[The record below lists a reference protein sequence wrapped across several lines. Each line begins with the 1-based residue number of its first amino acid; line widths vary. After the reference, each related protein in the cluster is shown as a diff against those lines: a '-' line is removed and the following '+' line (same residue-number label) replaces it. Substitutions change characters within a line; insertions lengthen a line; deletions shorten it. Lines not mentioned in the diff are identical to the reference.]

1 MEGKKFEIETA
12 HWSQLRGNRY
22 SRKLNPMM
30 LYMDD
35 PKLFPASKLK
45 GEGKY
50 SESKPRRITYDREY
64 AIAKV
69 INDVFKPLGRLDDEV
84 IDEFLA
90 EAKRRFRDE

>member
-1 MEGKKFEIETA
+1 MNGEEFEIERIYWTMVY
-12 HWSQLRGNRY
+12 GNPFR
-22 SRKLNPMM
+22 RKITPVM
-30 LYMDD
+30 LYGDD
-35 PKLFPASKLK
+35 LVVLPASKLK
-45 GEGKY
+45 GQGKY
-50 SESKPRRITYDREY
+50 HESRGRVIIYDREY